1 MTAAQLPAYFQSPAS
16 FARMCALPLR
26 RLAPSAPPATS
37 AGSASLSAPRARQ
50 PFADFIEQYRERLS
64 HLFAER
70 ASCDAINADRG
81 VPPFVLDRMREVDP
95 LSVYIAEAHGGRGG
109 HIREGLAVLEET
121 GYHSLA
127 LTLLVGIN
135 GGLFLQPVGKYGS
148 ETVQARSFAGILRDK
163 RLGGLM
169 ITEPGYGSDALSMK
183 TSWRATGRGTAR
195 IEGTKHWGGL
205 TGWADYWLVTARPL
219 AGDGN
224 LRRDVD
230 FFVADQNAPGETIAV
245 EEIYPNLGLRMLP
258 YGRNRVDIEVPESS
272 RLEPETTGVKMML
285 DILHRSRLQFPGMGI
300 GYLRRML
307 DEAVGHCRERFVG
320 GQSLLDYDQVRAR
333 IAKLQAAVTNCAALC
348 LDTSENAGM
357 DRDLSG
363 ESLKANAFK
372 TTVSDWMQEASQS
385 LLQLVGGNG
394 YRADHIAGRSTVD
407 SRPFQ
412 IFEGSNDI
420 LYQQVTE
427 SVLKSMRRV
436 KETHLGRYLA
446 SEPLTARAATLLG
459 DALAF
464 ELDWKM
470 PQRKLVDLGRAISRI
485 ISMEMTIELGERGF
499 AADLIANALDDTRTE
514 VRSIVEGYRTG
525 RLITLLEDAAPP
537 DWLARTRPAL

>member
-1 MTAAQLPAYFQSPAS
+1 
-16 FARMCALPLR
+16 MCALPLR
-26 RLAPSAPPATS
+26 RLAPSAPPAPGAAGHS
-37 AGSASLSAPRARQ
+37 AGVARAKQ
-50 PFADFIEQYRERLS
+50 PFGEFIDGYRGRLR
-64 HLFAER
+64 HLFEER

-81 VPPFVLDRMREVDP
+81 IPPFVLDRMREVDP
-95 LSVYIAEAHGGRGG
+95 LSVYIPEAHGGRGG

-121 GYHSLA
+121 GYQSLA

-135 GGLFLQPVGKYGS
+135 GGLFLQPVAKYGGDAL
-148 ETVQARSFAGILRDK
+148 QARSFGGILRQK

-183 TSWRATGRGTAR
+183 TAWRATGTGTVK
-195 IEGTKHWGGL
+195 IDGTKHWGGL
-205 TGWADYWLVTARPL
+205 TGWADYWLITARPL

-230 FFVADQNAPGETIAV
+230 FFVADQSVPGETV
-245 EEIYPNLGLRMLP
+245 EVTELYPNLGLRMLP
-258 YGRNRVDIEVPESS
+258 YGLNRVAVEVPDDA

-285 DILHRSRLQFPGMGI
+285 DVLHRSRLQFPGMGM

-307 DEAVGHCRERFVG
+307 DEALGHCRERFVG
-320 GQSLLDYDQVRAR
+320 GQALLDYDQVRAR
-333 IAKLQAAVTNCAALC
+333 IARLQAAVTNCAALC
-348 LDTSENAGM
+348 LDTSENAGVA
-357 DRDLSG
+357 RDLSG

-372 TTVSDWMQEASQS
+372 TTVSDWMQDSAQS

-427 SVLKSMRRV
+427 SVVKSMRRV
-436 KETHLGRYLA
+436 KETNLGRYLA
-446 SEPLTARAATLLG
+446 SEPLTARAATTFG

-464 ELDWKM
+464 DVDWKM
-470 PQRKLVDLGRAISRI
+470 PQRKLVELGRAISRI
-485 ISMEMTIELGERGF
+485 VSMEMTIELGERGF
-499 AADLIANALDDTRTE
+499 AADLIANALAETRAE
-514 VRSIVEGYRTG
+514 VRAILEGYRQT
-525 RLITLLEDAAPP
+525 RLVTLLEEAAPP
-537 DWLARTRPAL
+537 DWFARTRVAM

>member
-1 MTAAQLPAYFQSPAS
+1 
-16 FARMCALPLR
+16 MCALPLR
-26 RLAPSAPPATS
+26 RLAPSAPPIAS
-37 AGSASLSAPRARQ
+37 AEPAARRRQ
-50 PFADFIEQYRERLS
+50 PFGEFIGIYRDRLQ
-64 HLFAER
+64 HLFEER
-70 ASCDAINADRG
+70 ASCDDINADRG
-81 VPPFVLDRMREVDP
+81 LPPFVLDRMRETDP
-95 LSVYIAEAHGGRGG
+95 LSVYIPEAYGGRGG

-121 GYHSLA
+121 GYQSLA

-135 GGLFLQPVGKYGS
+135 GGLFLQPVAKYGGD
-148 ETVQARSFAGILRDK
+148 EVKTRSFGGVLRDK

-183 TSWRATGRGTAR
+183 TSWRETGRGTVR

-230 FFVADQNAPGETIAV
+230 FFVADQTMPGETIEV
-245 EEIYPNLGLRMLP
+245 EEVYPNLGLRMLP
-258 YGRNRVDIEVPESS
+258 YGRNRVSIEVPDSA

-285 DILHRSRLQFPGMGI
+285 DVLHRSRLQFPGMGM

-307 DEAVGHCRERFVG
+307 DEAVAHCRDRFVG
-320 GQSLLDYDQVRAR
+320 GQSLIDYDQVRGR
-333 IAKLQAAVTNCAALC
+333 IARLQAMVTNCAALC
-348 LDTSENAGM
+348 LDTSENAGT

-372 TTVSDWMQEASQS
+372 TTCSDWMQESAQS
-385 LLQLVGGNG
+385 LLQLVGGQG
-394 YRADHIAGRSTVD
+394 YRSDHIAGRSVVD

-420 LYQQVTE
+420 LYQQVSE
-427 SVLKSMRRV
+427 SVMKSMRRV

-446 SEPLTARAATLLG
+446 SEPLTARASTLLG
-459 DALAF
+459 DVLAF
-464 ELDWKM
+464 EVDWKM
-470 PQRKLVDLGRAISRI
+470 PQRKLVELGRAISRVV
-485 ISMEMTIELGERGF
+485 SMEMTIELGERGF
-499 AADLIANALDDTRTE
+499 AADLIANALDDSRGEIRTL
-514 VRSIVEGYRTG
+514 IEGYRTR
-525 RLITLLEDAAPP
+525 RLITLLDDVAAP

>member
-1 MTAAQLPAYFQSPAS
+1 
-16 FARMCALPLR
+16 MCALPLR
-26 RLAPSAPPATS
+26 RLATSAPPA
-37 AGSASLSAPRARQ
+37 ASGDGDASRRQ
-50 PFADFIEQYRERLS
+50 PFTEFIETYRERLR
-64 HLFAER
+64 HLFDER
-70 ASCDAINADRG
+70 ASCDTINAERG
-81 VPPFVLDRMREVDP
+81 LPPFLLDRMRETDP
-95 LSVYIAEAHGGRGG
+95 LSVYIPEAYGGRGG
-109 HIREGLAVLEET
+109 HIREGLSVLEET
-121 GYHSLA
+121 GYQSLA

-135 GGLFLQPVGKYGS
+135 GGLFLQPVAKYGT
-148 ETVQARSFAGILRDK
+148 EEVKTRALGGVLRDK

-183 TSWRATGRGTAR
+183 TSWRETGRGTTR
-195 IEGTKHWGGL
+195 IQGTKHWAGL

-230 FFVADQNAPGETIAV
+230 FFVADQNMPGQTIEV
-245 EEIYPNLGLRMLP
+245 EEVYPNLGLRMLP
-258 YGRNRVDIEVPESS
+258 YGRNRVDIEVPDSA
-272 RLEPETTGVKMML
+272 RLEPQSTGVKMML
-285 DILHRSRLQFPGMGI
+285 DVLHRSRLQFPGMGM

-307 DEAVGHCRERFVG
+307 DEAVAHCRERFVG

-333 IAKLQAAVTNCAALC
+333 IGRLQAHVTNCAALC
-348 LDTSENAGM
+348 LDTAENAGT

-372 TTVSDWMQEASQS
+372 TTCSDWMQESAQS
-385 LLQLVGGNG
+385 LLQLVGGQG
-394 YRADHIAGRSTVD
+394 YRADHIAGRSIVD

-427 SVLKSMRRV
+427 SVMKSMRRV
-436 KETHLGRYLA
+436 KETHLGRFLA
-446 SEPLTARAATLLG
+446 SEPLTARAAQALG
-459 DALAF
+459 DVLAF

-470 PQRKLVDLGRAISRI
+470 PQRKLVELGRAISRVV
-485 ISMEMTIELGERGF
+485 SMEMTIELGERGF
-499 AADLIANALDDTRTE
+499 AADLIDNALDDSRGEIRT
-514 VRSIVEGYRTG
+514 IIEGFRTS
-525 RLITLLEDAAPP
+525 RLVTLLEDVSAP

>member
-1 MTAAQLPAYFQSPAS
+1 
-16 FARMCALPLR
+16 MCALPLR
-26 RLAPSAPPATS
+26 RLAPTAPPSPSGTAVQPGGP
-37 AGSASLSAPRARQ
+37 ADRAKQ
-50 PFADFIEQYRERLS
+50 SFAEFLDAYRERMR
-64 HLFAER
+64 HLFEER
-70 ASCDAINADRG
+70 ASCDQINADRG
-81 VPPFVLDRMREVDP
+81 VPAWVMDRMREVDP
-95 LSVYIAEAHGGRGG
+95 LSVYIPDAHGGRGG

-135 GGLFLQPVGKYGS
+135 GGLFLQPVSKYGS
-148 ETVQARSFAGILRDK
+148 DGLQGRTFDGVLRHK
-163 RLGGLM
+163 RTGGLM
-169 ITEPGYGSDALSMK
+169 ITEPDYGSDALSMK
-183 TSWRATGRGTAR
+183 TSWEPTGRDSFR
-195 IEGTKHWGGL
+195 IDGTKHWGGL
-205 TGWADYWLVTARPL
+205 TGWADYWLVTARGR
-219 AGDGN
+219 ASDGN

-230 FFVADQNAPGETIAV
+230 FFVADQNVRGQTIQV
-245 EEIYPNLGLRMLP
+245 EELYPNLGLRMLP
-258 YGRNRVDIEVPESS
+258 YGRNRVHIEVPESA
-272 RLEPETTGVKMML
+272 RLIPQSTGVKMML

-307 DEAVGHCRERFVG
+307 DEAVGHCRGRFVG
-320 GQSLLDYDQVRAR
+320 GQALLDYDQVRGR
-333 IAKLQAAVTNCAALC
+333 IARLQAAVTNCAALC

-357 DRDLSG
+357 GVDLSG

-385 LLQLVGGNG
+385 LLQLVGGQG
-394 YRADHIAGRSTVD
+394 YRSDHIAGRSTAD

-427 SVLKSMRRV
+427 SVIKGMRKV

-446 SEPLTARAATLLG
+446 EEPLTARASTLLG

-464 ELDWKM
+464 EVDWKM
-470 PQRKLVDLGRAISRI
+470 PQRKLVDLGRAISRL

-499 AADLIANALDDTRTE
+499 AADLVRNALEETRTE
-514 VRSIVEGYRTG
+514 VRSILAGYRHG
-525 RLITLLEDAAPP
+525 QIVGLVEDAAPP
-537 DWLARTRPAL
+537 DWFARTRPAV